1 MYLFFYS
8 TIQGTGTVCT
18 VCIIAVHVIFQ
29 CGHASLGPHRGHQP
43 GCAGHQVGPK
53 KYTRKITLLVHYL
66 SRSPNAPKSLDD
78 LRTELDSLAQTV
90 TWSQA
95 SLEPLLKVL
104 GRRLARIFTNLMK
117 MMEPIIKFGG
127 GEQVGVDID
136 IEIFKQIL
144 SPGYAGKNEGEKY

>member
-1 MYLFFYS
+1 MRAWDLIVDTNMDVLDTRWVY
-8 TIQGTGTVCT
+8 
-18 VCIIAVHVIFQ
+18 
-29 CGHASLGPHRGHQP
+29 
-43 GCAGHQVGPK
+43 K
-53 KYTRKITLLVHYL
+53 KYMRKITLLIHYYL

-90 TWSQA
+90 SWSQA

-104 GRRLARIFTNLMK
+104 GKRLARIFTNLMK

-136 IEIFKQIL
+136 IEIFKRL
-144 SPGYAGKNEGEKY
+144 CWKK

>member
-1 MYLFFYS
+1 M
-8 TIQGTGTVCT
+8 
-18 VCIIAVHVIFQ
+18 
-29 CGHASLGPHRGHQP
+29 GH
-43 GCAGHQVGPK
+43 K
-53 KYTRKITLLVHYL
+53 KYTRKITLLIHYL

-127 GEQVGVDID
+127 GEQVGVDIY
-136 IEIFKQIL
+136 IEIFEKKI

>member
-1 MYLFFYS
+1 M
-8 TIQGTGTVCT
+8 
-18 VCIIAVHVIFQ
+18 
-29 CGHASLGPHRGHQP
+29 
-43 GCAGHQVGPK
+43 
-53 KYTRKITLLVHYL
+53 VHYL

-136 IEIFKQIL
+136 IEIFKRLCWHEITVTRV
-144 SPGYAGKNEGEKY
+144 SPNQLTPATELCVTAL

>member
-1 MYLFFYS
+1 M
-8 TIQGTGTVCT
+8 
-18 VCIIAVHVIFQ
+18 
-29 CGHASLGPHRGHQP
+29 
-43 GCAGHQVGPK
+43 
-53 KYTRKITLLVHYL
+53 RKISLLVHYL

-95 SLEPLLKVL
+95 SLEPLLMVL

>member
-1 MYLFFYS
+1 MPLSRAQAQSAQS
-8 TIQGTGTVCT
+8 T
-18 VCIIAVHVIFQ
+18 
-29 CGHASLGPHRGHQP
+29 R
-43 GCAGHQVGPK
+43 
-53 KYTRKITLLVHYL
+53 YTLYFSADMRAWDLIVDTNMDVLDTRWVTRNTLRKVSLLVHYL

-104 GRRLARIFTNLMK
+104 GKRLARIFTNLMK

-127 GEQVGVDID
+127 GEQVGADNYMSFI
-136 IEIFKQIL
+136 
-144 SPGYAGKNEGEKY
+144 

>member
-8 TIQGTGTVCT
+8 TIQGTGT

-43 GCAGHQVGPK
+43 GCAGHQVGHK
-53 KYTRKITLLVHYL
+53 KYMRKISLLVHYL

-136 IEIFKQIL
+136 IEIFKRL
-144 SPGYAGKNEGEKY
+144 CWKK

>member
-1 MYLFFYS
+1 M
-8 TIQGTGTVCT
+8 
-18 VCIIAVHVIFQ
+18 
-29 CGHASLGPHRGHQP
+29 GH
-43 GCAGHQVGPK
+43 K
-53 KYTRKITLLVHYL
+53 KTLRYISLLVHYL

-136 IEIFKQIL
+136 IEIFKRL
-144 SPGYAGKNEGEKY
+144 CWKK